1 MVYKSVT
8 LVSVTDF
15 LKRNSFDSPT
25 SYMCFKVILNLFYI
39 SKVILKLHQ
48 DSTLQVTLL

>member
-15 LKRNSFDSPT
+15 FKRNLFESPT

-39 SKVILKLHQ
+39 SKAILKLHL